1 MFSLCNTSKADL
13 FIHSACEEC
22 TADSSLNRSG
32 VADSLVGS
40 ASNEGSSAS
49 QKANWRNP
57 SISHLQDPSEARLF
71 GK

>member
-1 MFSLCNTSKADL
+1 MLGVANSHMADL

-32 VADSLVGS
+32 VADSLVDS
-40 ASNEGSSAS
+40 ASNEGSSVS

-71 GK
+71 GT